1 MRKGGGLP
9 GRRLLSWMLLETFSG
24 DLRGMKVRRAVAVAF
39 LIGAGV
45 MPVPAAEAPPG
56 AASCSGCHPAKTGV
70 DTAVPRLAGLD
81 ATAMAAAL
89 QAFRAGRRPATVMD
103 RIAKGFSDDEIKAIA
118 AWFSA
123 QP

>member
-1 MRKGGGLP
+1 MKAHHAFVAG
-9 GRRLLSWMLLETFSG
+9 MLLYVGT
-24 DLRGMKVRRAVAVAF
+24 APAA
-39 LIGAGV
+39 
-45 MPVPAAEAPPG
+45 AAEAPPG
-56 AASCSGCHPAKTGV
+56 AASCSGCHPAKASV
-70 DTAVPRLAGLD
+70 DTTVPRLAGQD
-81 ATAMAAAL
+81 AAAMAATL